1 MSLVCSGLFSLT
13 DLSHC
18 SNFLRRYQTCTDA
31 DSVTAM
37 EQEIIQDLEAEDE
50 ARRTCFCCCS
60 VHAAYTYC
68 KGTVGEDADDDLLMP
83 NPNHAATSWRPLSTE
98 SRDLDSDED
107 SDQHSEASVETDDDG
122 EQDALDG
129 ISAAEPFERDP
140 STLRI
145 Q

>member
-1 MSLVCSGLFSLT
+1 
-13 DLSHC
+13 
-18 SNFLRRYQTCTDA
+18 
-31 DSVTAM
+31 
-37 EQEIIQDLEAEDE
+37 
-50 ARRTCFCCCS
+50 
-60 VHAAYTYC
+60 
-68 KGTVGEDADDDLLMP
+68 MP

-107 SDQHSEASVETDDDG
+107 SDQHSEAEDETDDDD

-129 ISAAEPFERDP
+129 ISAAELFERDP